1 MLILYS
7 YHTAHSGSDQIKTG
21 DFLFTDFLFQHPVGR
36 MPQSTLI
43 YLNLLPPTSLP

>member
-7 YHTAHSGSDQIKTG
+7 YHAAHSGSDQIKTG